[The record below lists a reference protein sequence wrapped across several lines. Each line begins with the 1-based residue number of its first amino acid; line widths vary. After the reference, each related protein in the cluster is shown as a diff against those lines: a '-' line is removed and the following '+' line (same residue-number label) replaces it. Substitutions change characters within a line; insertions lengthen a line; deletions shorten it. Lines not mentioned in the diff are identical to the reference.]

1 MFDYQNSKFQCYNFK
16 SRIILSILYFETMTT
31 LGKFNLLNLH
41 NYYTSLDENIHCLIC
56 AWDKLATPR
65 INGTCEK
72 WAYTFFPQKKK
83 APP

>member
-56 AWDKLATPR
+56 A
-65 INGTCEK
+65 
-72 WAYTFFPQKKK
+72 
-83 APP
+83 